1 MWEVA
6 FIDMLSTLLLTVA
19 QDPSGGLARTPPMG
33 WMSWQAFRCET
44 DCAVHPSS
52 CINEQLY
59 KTTADALNEGGFV
72 DAGYTGVHIDDCWEG
87 TTPPRDSAG
96 KLYADAGRFPSGM
109 TALSRYLKSKG
120 ASLGIYSDEGT
131 KTCGGYPGSKGYEAI
146 DAQTF
151 QEWEV
156 DYLKLDGCYNS
167 KEDYPQGYAAFG
179 KALRALSRPIVYSCS
194 WPAYLGDDETKKPF
208 GDMTAAGCNLW
219 RNWADIQCS
228 WGSLSGIIE
237 HWGTYSDVLQKV
249 ARPGHW
255 NDPDMLL
262 IGATKGDGSP
272 CVSAAEVCTSIRR
285 HSCRQLRRHS
295 CRHFAPASPLSPPHH
310 DRPAAA
316 NCRRPPA
323 ARPAAAPPPPHDLS
337 RARPRLPS
345 RSQERTQMA
354 IWAITASPLIMG
366 NDARNLSAVSAT
378 LLLNERAIAIDQDA
392 LGVPGKRLVGGAQ
405 QVWSRPLGC
414 EGAGCD
420 VAVALYNFGGQA
432 PPPIPTGPCDTWT
445 HTQGQY
451 ATLNADEC
459 RWMPMGADWV
469 PLGAAGCQC
478 ALRCHLFPACLGS
491 SALLHLHDLRLSTA
505 HPRRHLLTSTALLP
519 HLGPQPTGT
528 TTRAAAARAT
538 WAPSRT

>member
-1 MWEVA
+1 VGSA

-272 CVSAAEVCTSIRR
+272 CVSAAE
-285 HSCRQLRRHS
+285 
-295 CRHFAPASPLSPPHH
+295 
-310 DRPAAA
+310 
-316 NCRRPPA
+316 
-323 ARPAAAPPPPHDLS
+323 
-337 RARPRLPS
+337 
-345 RSQERTQMA
+345 ERTQMA

-451 ATLNADEC
+451 YDASGGGSGNLGTFSDLTPEEAQTACCANAEC
-459 RWMPMGADWV
+459 AGFSITN
-469 PLGAAGCQC
+469 GAAKGSGYYKRNAQGG
-478 ALRCHLFPACLGS
+478 LTQS
-491 SALLHLHDLRLSTA
+491 SAYDGYTKPSQVPSSHGEAVDITVSLADLGFTSAVNVTDVWTGRSLGVFHDHYTA
-505 HPRRHLLTSTALLP
+505 KAVTFHDTAFVRC
-519 HLGPQPTGT
+519 QQV
-528 TTRAAAARAT
+528 
-538 WAPSRT
+538 